1 MPKSVA
7 KPNWKRSSTAVWS
20 KPKRKTVYM
29 GIQDLNVFLKEK
41 APCAFR
47 RVNMELFRGQRI
59 AIDAPLLLFASF
71 SASYCG
77 VISRE
82 LTDQDL
88 LSESPINEELRGK
101 VIKQVIDRISSF
113 SKDLFS
119 RGITPIFVF
128 DGTAVPEKT
137 SGARARRKARR
148 VAISEKVE
156 ALRQQILET
165 VPIQRKQSD
174 LETLRNLYRQQP
186 PVQPLR
192 DFIPVRAFISKSL
205 GAPVL
210 DAPDEAEKFCAYL
223 ASLGIAAAS
232 YSTDTDS
239 YAFGAPLVITGIDE
253 KTRLIALE
261 TAASNQVYLSS
272 REAATHFSVVVVP
285 LIFSSLKMNREQF
298 VDLCISFGCDF
309 NSRMAGYGPSKMWKL
324 LSAAKQAYPMSHRL
338 IEIAASSYPDL
349 NWECLNAERCRQI
362 FLSEEQC
369 LQAFSNLNVQTH
381 LYCSRAGLSKNVTFH
396 V

>member
-1 MPKSVA
+1 
-7 KPNWKRSSTAVWS
+7 
-20 KPKRKTVYM
+20 M

-47 RVNMELFRGQRI
+47 RVKMELFRGQRI

-82 LTDQDL
+82 LTDKDL
-88 LSESPINEELRGK
+88 LSENPISEELREK
-101 VIKQVIDRISSF
+101 VIKQVIDRIAAF

-119 RGITPIFVF
+119 RGITPLFVF
-128 DGTAVPEKT
+128 DGIAVPEKT

-165 VPIQRKQSD
+165 DPIQRKQSD
-174 LETLRNLYRQQP
+174 LETLRNLHRQQP

-223 ASLGIAAAS
+223 ASIGIVAAS

-253 KTRLIALE
+253 KTRLSALE
-261 TAASNQVYLSS
+261 TAASNQVFLSS

-285 LIFSSLKMNREQF
+285 LIFSSLNMNREQF

-309 NSRMAGYGPSKMWKL
+309 NSRMAGYGPAKMWKL
-324 LSAAKQAYPMSHRL
+324 LSAAKKTSPVSNRL
-338 IEIAASSYPDL
+338 IEIAANTNPDL
-349 NWECLNAERCRQI
+349 NWESLNAERCRHI
-362 FLSEEQC
+362 FLSSEQC
-369 LQAFSNLNVQTH
+369 VQTLSKINVQTH
-381 LYCSRAGLSKNVTFH
+381 LYCPKAGPAKNCTFY
-396 V
+396 